1 MCRNVHARP
10 NDRRHRHV
18 FNTLRIMNGNP
29 LQQAGHSAPMRRVAM
44 LALTI
49 MAVVAA
55 AMPQRAGA
63 QDGSTAYN
71 YLNITSSARIYGL
84 GGVNITAV
92 EDELSVTDQ
101 NPALLGPEMGN
112 QVLVDYMHY
121 LGGSNFAGA
130 RYARA
135 VGERGAWSAGIR
147 YFGYGKMDAIDEFGT
162 VNGSFSPSDINF
174 NGAFSY
180 DITDRLRGGITMKF
194 LFSSYEQYSAFAI
207 ASDLGINYYDPDRD
221 VSLSAVLANVGGQVK
236 RFHQHYDRLPIDLR
250 LGIAKVFPGLPVRFS
265 ITAWNLFQW
274 QLPYYSVGDGTSS
287 QPFEEKNGFMSNLF
301 RHLVF
306 GVDFIPSD
314 RFFLALGYNYK
325 TRTDMGTYSRSILS
339 GFSIAGGIN
348 LRRFNVSLA
357 MAQPHTGATTLMLNL
372 NMNLNDLMN

>member
-1 MCRNVHARP
+1 
-10 NDRRHRHV
+10 
-18 FNTLRIMNGNP
+18 
-29 LQQAGHSAPMRRVAM
+29 MRRVAM

-194 LFSSYEQYSAFAI
+194 LYSSYEQ
-207 ASDLGINYYDPDRD
+207 
-221 VSLSAVLANVGGQVK
+221 
-236 RFHQHYDRLPIDLR
+236 
-250 LGIAKVFPGLPVRFS
+250 
-265 ITAWNLFQW
+265 
-274 QLPYYSVGDGTSS
+274 
-287 QPFEEKNGFMSNLF
+287 
-301 RHLVF
+301 
-306 GVDFIPSD
+306 
-314 RFFLALGYNYK
+314 
-325 TRTDMGTYSRSILS
+325 
-339 GFSIAGGIN
+339 
-348 LRRFNVSLA
+348 
-357 MAQPHTGATTLMLNL
+357 
-372 NMNLNDLMN
+372 